1 MFNRKNPE
9 KVLTIFSQSRHN
21 AESLEVPPSYVLWS
35 NPQHEHSIKA
45 HGMHALNYYNSQK
58 KVAHYFDWST
68 FLAAPMFVST
78 PKSDILFA
86 SRSITLKVLA
96 WKMSK
101 LCKHERDDG
110 KW

>member
-1 MFNRKNPE
+1 MVCMPWIAIILK
-9 KVLTIFSQSRHN
+9 
-21 AESLEVPPSYVLWS
+21 
-35 NPQHEHSIKA
+35 
-45 HGMHALNYYNSQK
+45 K

-78 PKSDILFA
+78 PKCDILFA